1 MPSTPAVKHK
11 KSRTD
16 KLVLFLNLGAILALL
31 LSYAAAHFSPTT
43 MGYLVL
49 FGLAYPFVL
58 LLNVAFIIYWLFKR
72 PRFGIFSGL
81 FILLGIGHLTDFFQ
95 ISFSKSADKTASHL
109 KVLTY
114 NVHVFDVFDKKE
126 GPQTRDAFF
135 DLLNREQADVLCFQ
149 EFFHSEKKK
158 FFPTKDTI
166 LKFLPNVHFH
176 ERYTHALG
184 GQQYFGVA
192 LFSKYPIVR
201 KGYVPF
207 SSDANNFC
215 IYADLV
221 VDGDTVRVY
230 NGHLQ
235 SIRLKPEDYDLANGK
250 TEQSEIDDASKRI
263 ARRLKSAFV
272 KRQEQ
277 VDRITTS
284 IKASPYPVILCGD
297 FNDPPVSYTY
307 ETLTDIL
314 SDSFVECGNGIGNT
328 YIGAFPSFRIDYI
341 LHSESLK
348 AIDYR
353 TLEEELSDHHA
364 ITATLE
370 WSGSG
375 THKN

>member
-1 MPSTPAVKHK
+1 MPSTPAVKTK

-16 KLVLFLNLGAILALL
+16 KIVLILNLGAITALL
-31 LSYAAAHFSPTT
+31 LSYAAAHFSPET
-43 MGYLVL
+43 MGYFVL
-49 FGLAYPFVL
+49 FGLAYPFAL
-58 LLNVAFIIYWLFKR
+58 LLNIAFIIYWLLKR
-72 PRFGIFSGL
+72 PRFSIFSAVI
-81 FILLGIGHLTDFFQ
+81 ILLGIGHLTDFFQ
-95 ISFSKSADKTASHL
+95 ISFSKSRNESASHL

-114 NVHVFDVFDKKE
+114 NVHVFDVFDRKE
-126 GPQTRDAFF
+126 GQQTRDAIF
-135 DLLNREQADVLCFQ
+135 DILVREDADVLCFQ

-158 FFPTKDTI
+158 FFPTKDT
-166 LKFLPNVHFH
+166 LLTFLPNIHYH

-207 SSDANNFC
+207 ASDANNFC
-215 IYADLV
+215 IYTDLLV
-221 VDGDTVRVY
+221 SGDTIRVY

-250 TEQSEIDDASKRI
+250 TEQSEIDDAGKRI

-277 VDRITTS
+277 VDRIATS
-284 IKASPYPVILCGD
+284 IQASPYPVVLCGD

-307 ETLTDIL
+307 ETLSDIL
-314 SDSFVECGNGIGNT
+314 EDSFVACGNGIGNT

-341 LHSESLK
+341 LHSPSLK
-348 AIDYR
+348 TIAYK
-353 TLEEELSDHHA
+353 TLEEKLSDHHA

-370 WSGSG
+370 WQ
-375 THKN
+375 KAAKQ

>member
-1 MPSTPAVKHK
+1 MPSTPAVKTK

-16 KLVLFLNLGAILALL
+16 KIVLILNFGAITALL
-31 LSYAAAHFSPTT
+31 LSYAAAHFSPDT
-43 MGYLVL
+43 MGYFVL

-58 LLNVAFIIYWLFKR
+58 LLNIAFIIYWLLKR
-72 PRFGIFSGL
+72 PRFSIFSAAI
-81 FILLGIGHLTDFFQ
+81 ILLGIGHLTDFFQ
-95 ISFSKSADKTASHL
+95 ISFSKSRDESASHL

-114 NVHVFDVFDKKE
+114 NVHVFDVFDRKE
-126 GPQTRDAFF
+126 GQQTRDAIF
-135 DLLNREQADVLCFQ
+135 DMLVREDADVLCFQ

-158 FFPTKDTI
+158 FFPTKDTL
-166 LKFLPNVHFH
+166 LKFLPNIHYH

-215 IYADLV
+215 IYADLLV
-221 VDGDTVRVY
+221 GGDTIRVY

-250 TEQSEIDDASKRI
+250 TEQSEIDDAGKRI

-277 VDRITTS
+277 VDRIATS
-284 IKASPYPVILCGD
+284 INASPYPVVLCGD

-307 ETLTDIL
+307 ETLSDIL
-314 SDSFVECGNGIGNT
+314 EDSFVACGNGIGNT

-341 LHSESLK
+341 LHSPSLK
-348 AIDYR
+348 TIAYK
-353 TLEEELSDHHA
+353 TLEEKLSDHHA

-370 WSGSG
+370 WQKA
-375 THKN
+375 TKQ

>member
-1 MPSTPAVKHK
+1 MPSTPAVKTK

-16 KLVLFLNLGAILALL
+16 KIVLILNFGAITALL
-31 LSYAAAHFSPTT
+31 LSYAAAHFSPDT
-43 MGYLVL
+43 MGYFVL

-58 LLNVAFIIYWLFKR
+58 LLNIAFIIYWLLKR
-72 PRFGIFSGL
+72 PRFSIFSAAI
-81 FILLGIGHLTDFFQ
+81 ILLGIGHLTDFFQ
-95 ISFSKSADKTASHL
+95 ISFSKSRDESASHL

-114 NVHVFDVFDKKE
+114 NVHVFDVFDRKE
-126 GPQTRDAFF
+126 GQQTRDAIF
-135 DLLNREQADVLCFQ
+135 DMLVREDADVLCFQ

-158 FFPTKDTI
+158 FFPTKDTL
-166 LKFLPNVHFH
+166 LKFLPNIHYH

-215 IYADLV
+215 IYADLLV
-221 VDGDTVRVY
+221 GGDTIRVY

-250 TEQSEIDDASKRI
+250 TEQSEIDDAGKRI

-277 VDRITTS
+277 VDRIATS
-284 IKASPYPVILCGD
+284 INASPYPVVLCGD

-307 ETLTDIL
+307 ETLSDIL
-314 SDSFVECGNGIGNT
+314 EDSFVACGNGIGNT

-341 LHSESLK
+341 LHSPSLK
-348 AIDYR
+348 TIAYK
-353 TLEEELSDHHA
+353 TLEEKLSDHHA

-370 WSGSG
+370 WQ
-375 THKN
+375 KAAKQ

>member
-1 MPSTPAVKHK
+1 MPSTPADKTK
-11 KSRTD
+11 KSRTN
-16 KLVLFLNLGAILALL
+16 KFVLILNSGAIFALL
-31 LSYAAAHFSPTT
+31 LSYAAAQFTPST

-49 FGLAYPFVL
+49 FGLAYPFIL
-58 LLNVAFIIYWLFKR
+58 LLNFAFIFYWLFKR
-72 PRFGIFSGL
+72 PRFATLSVTC
-81 FILLGIGHLTDFFQ
+81 ILLGIGHLTDFFQ
-95 ISFSKSADKTASHL
+95 ISFPKSIDTTASHL

-126 GPQTRDAFF
+126 GQQTRDAIF
-135 DLLNREQADVLCFQ
+135 DLLAREQADVLCFQ

-166 LKFLPNVHFH
+166 LKFLPNVHYH

-215 IYADLV
+215 IYADLLV
-221 VDGDTVRVY
+221 EGDTIRVY
-230 NGHLQ
+230 NSHLQ

-250 TEQSEIDDASKRI
+250 TEQSEIDDAGKRI

-277 VDRITTS
+277 VDRVAES
-284 IKASPYPVILCGD
+284 IRASPHPVILCGD

-307 ETLTDIL
+307 ETLTEL
-314 SDSFVECGNGIGNT
+314 LEDSFVACGNGIGNT
-328 YIGAFPSFRIDYI
+328 YIGEFPSFRIDYV

-348 AIDYR
+348 TIAYR
-353 TLEEELSDHHA
+353 TLDEKLSDHHA

-370 WSGSG
+370 WPKRV
-375 THKN
+375 TP

>member
-1 MPSTPAVKHK
+1 MPSTPAVKTK

-16 KLVLFLNLGAILALL
+16 KVVLILNLGAITALL
-31 LSYAAAHFSPTT
+31 LCYAAAHFSPET
-43 MGYLVL
+43 MGYFVL

-58 LLNVAFIIYWLFKR
+58 LLNIAFIIYWLLKR
-72 PRFGIFSGL
+72 PRFSIFSAAI
-81 FILLGIGHLTDFFQ
+81 ILLGIGHLTDFFQ
-95 ISFSKSADKTASHL
+95 ISFAKNRDESASHL

-114 NVHVFDVFDKKE
+114 NVHVFDVFDRKE
-126 GPQTRDAFF
+126 GQQTRDAIF
-135 DLLNREQADVLCFQ
+135 DVLVREDADVLCFQ

-158 FFPTKDTI
+158 FFPTKDT
-166 LKFLPNVHFH
+166 LLTFLPNIHYH

-207 SSDANNFC
+207 ASDANNFC
-215 IYADLV
+215 IYADLLV
-221 VDGDTVRVY
+221 SGDTIRVY

-250 TEQSEIDDASKRI
+250 TEQSEIDDAGKRI

-277 VDRITTS
+277 VDRIATS
-284 IKASPYPVILCGD
+284 IQASPYPVVLCGD

-307 ETLTDIL
+307 ETLSDIL
-314 SDSFVECGNGIGNT
+314 EDSFVACGNGIGNT

-341 LHSESLK
+341 LHSPSLK
-348 AIDYR
+348 AIAYK
-353 TLEEELSDHHA
+353 TLDEKLSDHHA
-364 ITATLE
+364 VTATLE
-370 WSGSG
+370 WQKAKGQ
-375 THKN
+375 